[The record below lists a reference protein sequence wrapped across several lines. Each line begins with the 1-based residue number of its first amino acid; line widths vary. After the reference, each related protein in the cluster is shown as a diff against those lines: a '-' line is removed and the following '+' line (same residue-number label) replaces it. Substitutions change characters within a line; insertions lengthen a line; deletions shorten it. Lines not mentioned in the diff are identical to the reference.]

1 MATLSYFRMF
11 LVYLAGPVLHPTSQ
25 PLAFSIYLL
34 SLQRM
39 TSFLFYQKGNTLV
52 SQRQPAEKL
61 RCQEQR
67 VSLGA
72 WPLQAFSAG
81 QAANFTQLHRP
92 GRETHRALLIVTLP
106 WELSHFFFFSTEKI
120 PFSQTFLEKQH
131 PSGLGDSSF
140 NKTNF
145 VQIKYPRSLSLNMH
159 AEKKK

>member
-106 WELSHFFFFSTEKI
+106 WELSHFFFFPLKR
-120 PFSQTFLEKQH
+120 FHFH
-131 PSGLGDSSF
+131 
-140 NKTNF
+140 
-145 VQIKYPRSLSLNMH
+145 RLSLKNNIQVGLVTL
-159 AEKKK
+159 ALTRLTLFK